1 MKKKYLSF
9 LITLFSL
16 VSVLGQNCNVPT
28 NIVVNTIN
36 PTTVSVS
43 WTPGG
48 TESQWEVAVT
58 TPGSPAPQNGTGTL
72 TTTNP
77 FTLSALTPCTS
88 YQVWVK
94 AICGANDFSGWS
106 APVTFGVNSTLAFS
120 SIQTQPANCTLGGTI
135 TAVATGGGGNYSYSL
150 ISPGT
155 LISNNT
161 SGIFTNVMPGNY
173 LISVTDLQTMCTIT
187 SNTIAVGT
195 TNTLSC
201 NAVVSGNTITIGA
214 SGGTPPY
221 EYSINGGP
229 FQNSNVFTGL
239 VGVNYNYLVR
249 DQQGCICSGVVI
261 INIGLNVTIS
271 YTLGAPPTLI
281 ADVLNG
287 NAPYN
292 YQWSFNGIPI
302 IVPTPISVIIP
313 ANAGCYSVVV
323 TDSNSQT
330 GSAQF
335 CIQANQIVANNDSI
349 TLNSSST
356 NTVTSSQSVLV
367 NDFLNSIPVNTSNVI
382 ISPVSIP
389 SGFQLNTNGSV
400 SILPGTAVGVYT
412 IMYTICETNSPSN
425 CATATATVT
434 VLGNGILLKA
444 FVDSNNNGIKEA
456 NELYF
461 TNGQFS
467 VDLNNSGTPSFIQ
480 STTGTYFINESNST
494 NLYDFNFVV
503 NPAYSAQYS
512 FTGSSFN
519 DISYNTTTSGVQE
532 FNFPVTELPFY
543 DLSAIIMQYGAPP
556 RPGFNYTN
564 RIMYSNQGNQVIPS
578 GSITFTKDN
587 MVSIVNVSQAG
598 ISSNAS
604 GFTYNF
610 TNLLPNEYRYIDVTM
625 SVPTIP
631 TVVLGD
637 NLNNTVTSTTSVTES
652 SLSNNNYIIS
662 QTIVGSYDPNDKT
675 ESHGGK
681 IVYETFN
688 PNEYLN
694 YTIQFENTGTYE
706 ATNVRIND
714 ILDSKLDETSV
725 RTISSSHPYTLSRSG
740 NGLDWH
746 FNGINLPPSVPNS
759 STGKGYVNFQ
769 VKLKP
774 GYSVG
779 DIIPNSANIYFDF
792 NPAIVT
798 NVYNTEIITSLGINE
813 FNNQYFTFYPNPVS
827 DTATI
832 VASGNNTIEKV
843 VINDVLGKVIYEG
856 KALNENQL
864 KISLDSLN
872 KGIYFMK
879 VTLTSQQQQQIK
891 IVKQ

>member
-94 AICGANDFSGWS
+94 AICDANDFSNWS
-106 APVTFGVNSTLAFS
+106 APVTFVVNNTLAFS
-120 SIQTQPANCTLGGTI
+120 SIQMQPANCTSGGTI
-135 TAVATGGGGNYSYSL
+135 TTVVTGGSGNYSCSLYS
-150 ISPGT
+150 STT

-161 SGIFTNVMPGNY
+161 SGVFENLVAGNY
-173 LISVTDLQTMCTIT
+173 FVTVTDLQTMCTLN
-187 SNTIAVGT
+187 SNVINVGT

-201 NAVVSGNTITIGA
+201 NAMLSGNMITVNA

-229 FQNSNVFTGL
+229 YQTSSTFTVLLSGNHVYEVIDAL
-239 VGVNYNYLVR
+239 
-249 DQQGCICSGVVI
+249 GCTCSGMI
-261 INIGLNVTIS
+261 TINNGLNVTIIS
-271 YTLGAPPTLI
+271 TLSTPPTLV
-281 ADVLNG
+281 ANVSSG
-287 NAPYN
+287 TSPYT
-292 YQWSFNGIPI
+292 YQWSLNGLPI
-302 IVPTPISVIIP
+302 AGATTDSI
-313 ANAGCYSVVV
+313 NAVNFGCYSVVV
-323 TDSNSQT
+323 TDNYSQI
-330 GSAQF
+330 GLAQF
-335 CIQANQIVANNDSI
+335 CVQPNQIIANNDVI

-356 NTVTSSQSVLV
+356 NTITSSNSVLT
-367 NDFLNSIPVNTSNVI
+367 NDFLNSIPVNSSNVV

-389 SGFQLNTNGSV
+389 AGFQLNTNGLV
-400 SILPGTAVGVYT
+400 SILPGIPAGVYT

-434 VLGNGILLKA
+434 VLGNGLLLKA

-480 STTGTYFINESNST
+480 STTGTHFINESNST

-503 NPAYSAQYS
+503 NPAYTAQYS

-532 FNFPVTELPFY
+532 FNFPVVELPFN

-598 ISSNAS
+598 ITSNAS

-631 TVVLGD
+631 TVALGD

-740 NGLDWH
+740 NGLNWH

-843 VINDVLGKVIYEG
+843 VINDVLGKVVYES